1 MNFVELKINNYN
13 FIDFFNKNIIV
24 GNNKNTNLNNKDNN
38 NNNDDNKDNNT
49 DNNNK
54 ENYDDTTTKYYKAL
68 RISKCDP
75 ITLIDIDSN
84 YIFEFKYKWDPYT
97 GIITEEDI
105 DGPLCFDVH
114 SLYCY
119 FYNNRLKNL
128 WNESLDQNYSGYY
141 GDLVGIG
148 NEYKTNSGTTL
159 IEKNL
164 FRLPIIN
171 CYLPKKYDMSIIT
184 MGPELSDD
192 DIKLIDSKINEK
204 YLKTNYNIK
213 YTPLEKIKELY
224 SKAIDNKITYTENI
238 NYVNMLKKI

>member
-13 FIDFFNKNIIV
+13 FIDFFTKNRNIVEVSKNDIIV
-24 GNNKNTNLNNKDNN
+24 
-38 NNNDDNKDNNT
+38 DNKD
-49 DNNNK
+49 
-54 ENYDDTTTKYYKAL
+54 NYDDTTTKYYKAL

-97 GIITEEDI
+97 GIITEEDK

-119 FYNNRLKNL
+119 FYNNRLQNL
-128 WNESLDQNYSGYY
+128 WHESTDQNYSGYY

-148 NEYKTNSGTTL
+148 NEFKTKNGATL
-159 IEKNL
+159 NEKKL

-184 MGPELSDD
+184 MGPELTDD

-213 YTPLEKIKELY
+213 YTSLEKIKEIY
-224 SKAIDNKITYTENI
+224 SKAIDDKITYTENI
-238 NYVNMLKKI
+238 NYVNMLKKL